1 MLAAAPRMVGTGT
14 DRPQDGLCLS
24 SEKEGTLL
32 DPQESASQTGRAWT
46 SAAFL
51 PCASSGLCPVSLKN
65 MYILAASLALMVP
78 WVLLVVCWPSG
89 ALRRPSC
96 ECWRMEE
103 DHFGLLW

>member
-1 MLAAAPRMVGTGT
+1 MSFKIIREILFCSGQMKLGSSLRVWISMFSQNLEAITRLGQNFAAVKHMGVVPG
-14 DRPQDGLCLS
+14 
-24 SEKEGTLL
+24 K
-32 DPQESASQTGRAWT
+32 
-46 SAAFL
+46 
-51 PCASSGLCPVSLKN
+51 
-65 MYILAASLALMVP
+65 YILAASLALMVP